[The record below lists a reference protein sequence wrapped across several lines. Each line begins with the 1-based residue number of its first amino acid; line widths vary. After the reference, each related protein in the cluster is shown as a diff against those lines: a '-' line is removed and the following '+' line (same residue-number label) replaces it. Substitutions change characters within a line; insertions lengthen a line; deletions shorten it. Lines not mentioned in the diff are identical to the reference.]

1 MYIVYYKP
9 ASVGVKTHILRP
21 LDDINECAYDPP
33 YIGKGSAPGWADGS
47 KNTITRVTGPTIK
60 KAPSED
66 YYDESYYY
74 DYRRRRETEEILP
87 LKIGNCQKTF
97 KVKITFYFQN
107 CIK

>member
-1 MYIVYYKP
+1 MYIVYYDQ
-9 ASVGVKTHILRP
+9 ARFGVKTHIFRP

-74 DYRRRRETEEILP
+74 DYRRRRETEEISH
-87 LKIGNCQKTF
+87 LKIG
-97 KVKITFYFQN
+97 
-107 CIK
+107 

>member
-74 DYRRRRETEEILP
+74 DYRRRRETEEILH
-87 LKIGNCQKTF
+87 LKIENGLKT
-97 KVKITFYFQN
+97 YSY
-107 CIK
+107 